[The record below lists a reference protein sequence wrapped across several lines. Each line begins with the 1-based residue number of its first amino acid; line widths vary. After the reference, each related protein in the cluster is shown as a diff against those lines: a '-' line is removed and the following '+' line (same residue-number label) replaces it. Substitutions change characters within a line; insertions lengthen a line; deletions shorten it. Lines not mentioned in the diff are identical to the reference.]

1 MNHLALYKRSL
12 DQEHHLL
19 VVRGNV
25 APMLAGMKAY
35 HERHGIEPPQPNLGS
50 LTRELLAATALGA
63 LSLAERESWGWSL
76 TFEGMD
82 VGFFVGIEPEGMVC
96 VRARTAETSRAS
108 IMVQRQKEGMPMTQ
122 SHLRP
127 RTRSP
132 RDMVEQYFAEV
143 VQTKTR
149 LEITEAGEGILVHAL
164 PGGRFDMVEALE
176 PGGVIRYFDSAA
188 AAGRLREL
196 GEVVLFYECRC
207 SDEMVLDMILGMP
220 EPDLREL
227 FGDLPQ
233 IEIECPRCGRRYSMA
248 RTDVSVH

>member
-12 DQEHHLL
+12 DLENHLL
-19 VVRGNV
+19 VVRGSI
-25 APMLAGMKAY
+25 APVIAGMKDY
-35 HERHGIEPPQPNLGS
+35 HERHGIEPPRPTLGP
-50 LTRELLAATALGA
+50 LIRELLAATALGA

-82 VGFFVGIEPEGMVC
+82 TGFFAGIEPEGMMC
-96 VRARTAETSRAS
+96 VRAREAETSRAS
-108 IMVQRQKEGMPMTQ
+108 IMVQRQKAGLPMTQ

-143 VQTKTR
+143 DQTRTR
-149 LEITEAGEGILVHAL
+149 LEIAGDGDGILVHAL
-164 PGGRFDMVEALE
+164 PGGRFDIVEAIE
-176 PGGVIRYFDSAA
+176 PGGVIRRFDCAA
-188 AAGRLREL
+188 AAGRLRVM

-207 SDEMVLDMILGMP
+207 SDEMILDMILGMP
-220 EPDLREL
+220 EPDRREL
-227 FGDLPQ
+227 FGDLPR

-248 RTDVSVH
+248 RTDLSVH